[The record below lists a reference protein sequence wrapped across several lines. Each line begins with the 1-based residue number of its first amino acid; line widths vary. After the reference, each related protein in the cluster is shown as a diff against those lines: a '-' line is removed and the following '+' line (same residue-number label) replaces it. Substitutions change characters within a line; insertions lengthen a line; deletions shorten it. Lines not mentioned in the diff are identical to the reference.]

1 MAPVLAIRTFRGFE
15 IYLAFRIWDLELRPM
30 AVATRILSLNLG
42 SHTLG
47 LAEFQAQSNG
57 GLVLNGYLLR
67 EILADPANESAR
79 NAQIAASLREMLGEL
94 GIKPGPVNYSTAA
107 QSVFARFV
115 KLPAVEEEKIERII
129 AFEAQQ
135 NVPFPID
142 EVVWDYQLVGG
153 GADEQIQVVLVA
165 IKEDLLEA
173 INTAVESSG
182 LRTTIVD
189 VATMALY
196 NAFRYNYSDLTGCS
210 LLVDIGARTTNLLFI
225 EPGKIFSRS
234 VAIGGASVT
243 SAISKEF
250 GEPFGAS
257 EFRKKRDGFVSLGGA
272 YAEPDDPDVARISKI
287 VRGTMTR
294 LHAEMM
300 RSISHYRAQ
309 QQGNTP
315 DRLFLC
321 GGSASTPYMREFFQ
335 EKLQVPIEFF
345 NPLRNVA
352 VSEAVDAAA
361 VATSAHVLGELTGL
375 ALRGATTCPME
386 LNLRPQSVVRRQAI
400 ERRRPYFVLA
410 AACFVLGLL
419 LWAAY
424 LWRAGQV
431 QDRATARLQEKVDAM
446 HRIETQMGQV
456 RKEITT
462 LDNQSAPLVAAI
474 NERSFWPQILED
486 LNTRLPKEDIWI
498 TELVPTSGGKP
509 LGAPDARSVAAAST
523 PAATATPA
531 RPAATPAVP
540 AMDGLLVRGLYLFN
554 PKQQEVVVEYFKNLV
569 SSPWFAIDP
578 NNQAKVIKPTTP
590 NNTEWA
596 FPYELRLEL
605 KKPVPLP

>member
-1 MAPVLAIRTFRGFE
+1 MA
-15 IYLAFRIWDLELRPM
+15 
-30 AVATRILSLNLG
+30 ATSRILSLNLG
-42 SHTLG
+42 SHTVG
-47 LAEFQAQSNG
+47 LAEFQAQPNG
-57 GLVLNGYLLR
+57 GLVLNGYRLR
-67 EILADPANESAR
+67 EILADPSNESAR
-79 NAQIAASLREMLGEL
+79 NAQIGAALREMLGEL
-94 GIKPGPVNYSTAA
+94 GIKGGPVNYATAA

-153 GADEQIQVVLVA
+153 GGTDEQIQVVLVA
-165 IKEDLLEA
+165 IKEDLLEG
-173 INTAVESSG
+173 INAAVESAG
-182 LRTTIVD
+182 LRASIVC

-196 NAFRYNYSDLTGCS
+196 NAFRYNYSDLSGCS

-234 VAIGGASVT
+234 VAIGGASVS
-243 SAISKEF
+243 SAIAKEF
-250 GEPFGAS
+250 GEPMGAA

-272 YAEPDDPDVARISKI
+272 YAEPEDPEVARVSKI

-309 QQGNTP
+309 QQGNAP
-315 DRLFLC
+315 DRLYLC
-321 GGSASTPYMREFFQ
+321 GGSTSTPYMREFFQ
-335 EKLQVPIEFF
+335 EKLQVPVEFF

-352 VSEAVDAAA
+352 VSDAVDPGEVARAA
-361 VATSAHVLGELTGL
+361 HLLGELTGL
-375 ALRGATTCPME
+375 ALRGDTTCPME
-386 LNLRPQSVVRRQAI
+386 LNLRPRSVVRRQEL

-419 LWAAY
+419 AWGAY
-424 LWRAGQV
+424 FWRAAQV
-431 QDRATARLQEKVDAM
+431 EDRATAKLQEKVDAM
-446 HRIETQMGQV
+446 HRLETQMNQV
-456 RKEITT
+456 RKETT
-462 LDNQSAPLVAAI
+462 VLDNQSAPLVAAI
-474 NERSFWPQILED
+474 NERSFWPLILED
-486 LNTRLPKEDIWI
+486 LNSRLPKEDIWI
-498 TELVPTSGGKP
+498 TELIPTSGGKP
-509 LGAPDARSVAAAST
+509 LFGAADPRAVSAAAT
-523 PAATATPA
+523 PAATPTPA
-531 RPAATPAVP
+531 RPGATPGAP
-540 AMDGLLVRGLYLFN
+540 AIDGLLVRGLYLFN
-554 PKQQEVVVEYFKNLV
+554 PKQQEVVVDYFRNLV

-578 NNQAKVIKPTTP
+578 NQQAKVIKPTTP

-596 FPYELRLEL
+596 FPYELRLDL